1 MRFTLSWLKKFL
13 DTDETLSKIAH
24 TLTHIGLEVEA
35 IHDKGAELSAFTVA
49 EIIEA
54 VQHPD
59 ADKLRVCKV
68 QTGHEILQIVC
79 GASNARAG
87 IKVVLASVGAVIP
100 NGNFVIKKSSIRGVE
115 SNGMLCSAEELGID
129 GDHEGIIELPLSAN
143 IGEPFAKYFGLDE
156 PVIHINVTPNRAD
169 ALGVYGIARDLAA
182 SGMGKFKELTI
193 PKIEEEFVSD
203 KKLTV
208 KDAAGC
214 PLFAMR
220 EIKNISNLE
229 SPDWLKALLENI
241 GIGSISPVV
250 DVTNYICYTFGQP
263 MHAYDAQKIHGGL
276 SVETLDGTAKFKA
289 LNDKEYELAAGD
301 LVIRDDR
308 QVHCLAGIIGGSESA
323 CSDSTT
329 SIILEAASFSGDKII
344 ALGRRLMIDTDS
356 RYRFERNVNLEFTLQ
371 ALDIATEMILSICG
385 GSASKVIIQGE
396 PKLPERSI
404 EFPVNFLEEKTGLRL
419 TVSEICEILE
429 RLGFVCDVSDKMI
442 YLTIPPARYD
452 ISIKEDIVEEI
463 ARIYGYDKILEVV
476 LPGAEIT
483 RTIPKEQRRASD
495 LKRLLASRGYT
506 EVVTWSFMDSDYAKL
521 FGPLKEELHLQ
532 NPISSDLDYMR
543 GTIVPNLL
551 KIAGNNM
558 NRSFKDLSLF
568 EVGPVFENAS
578 DEVSIISAAGIRTG
592 ASCLKNVH
600 GQARLYD
607 VFDIK
612 ADLEVLFE
620 ACGLPLD
627 RLGLSDK
634 VPNYYHPTRSAVLS
648 LGKNVIGYFGQI
660 HPLILK
666 KFDIDSDVMAFEVNV
681 SNLPFGKEKYG
692 KKPELMTSD
701 YQMISRDY
709 AFVVSPDQPVG
720 EMLSYIKNIDKK
732 LIKSVSLFDIYQG
745 EKIPDNKKSVAL
757 SVQIQDDHKTLTED
771 VIEALHK
778 SIINSTAQ
786 KFGASLRE
794 G

>member
-13 DTDETLSKIAH
+13 DTDATLELIAH
-24 TLTHIGLEVEA
+24 TLTHTGLEVED
-35 IHDKGAELSAFTVA
+35 IHDRGAELAAFIVA

-54 VQHPD
+54 EQHPD

-68 QTGHEILQIVC
+68 QTGSEILQIVC
-79 GASNARAG
+79 GAANARAG
-87 IKVVLASVGAVIP
+87 IKVVLAQVGVVIP

-115 SNGMLCSAEELGID
+115 SNGMLCSAEELGIS
-129 GDHEGIIELPLSAN
+129 GDSAGIIELPLSAV
-143 IGEPFAKYFGLDE
+143 IGEPFAKYFGLDD

-169 ALGVYGIARDLAA
+169 ALGVYGIAKDLAA
-182 SGMGKFKELTI
+182 SGVGKLKDLTI
-193 PKIEEEFVSD
+193 PKIEEEFISD

-208 KDAAGC
+208 LDALDC

-229 SPDWLKALLENI
+229 SPAWLKSLLENI

-250 DVTNYICYTFGQP
+250 DVTNYISYTFGQP
-263 MHAYDAQKIHGGL
+263 MHAYDSQKVNGGL
-276 SVETLDGTAKFKA
+276 HVETLVSPAKFKA
-289 LNDKEYELAAGD
+289 LNDKEYDLAVGD
-301 LVIRDDR
+301 LIIRDEE
-308 QVHCLAGIIGGSESA
+308 QIHCLAGIIGGSESA
-323 CSDSTT
+323 CSDNTT
-329 SIILEAASFSGDKII
+329 SIILEAASFNGDRIT
-344 ALGRRLMIDTDS
+344 AAGRRLMVDTDS
-356 RYRFERNVNLEFTLQ
+356 RYRFERNVNREFTLH

-404 EFPVNFLEEKTGLRL
+404 EFPVTFLEYKTGLML
-419 TVSEICEILE
+419 ETKEICGILE
-429 RLGFVCDVSDKMI
+429 NLGFVCNFSGQMLHLI
-442 YLTIPPARYD
+442 IPPARYD

-463 ARIYGYDKILEVV
+463 ARIYGYDKIPEVV
-476 LPGAEIT
+476 LPGSDIA
-483 RTIPKEQRRASD
+483 RTIPKEQRRVSD
-495 LKRLLASRGYT
+495 LKRLLASSGYT

-551 KIAGNNM
+551 KIARNNM

-568 EVGPVFENAS
+568 EVGPIFASAS

-592 ASCLKNVH
+592 SSCSKNVH
-600 GQARLYD
+600 GQTRLYD

-612 ADLEVLFE
+612 ADLELLLG

-627 RLGLSDK
+627 RCQLSDK
-634 VPNYYHPTRSAVLS
+634 VPVYYHPTRSAALL
-648 LGKNVIGYFGQI
+648 LGKNVVGYFGQI

-666 KFDIDSDVMAFEVNV
+666 KFDIDAGVMAFELNV
-681 SNLPFGKEKYG
+681 SNLLFGKEKYG
-692 KKPELMTSD
+692 KRPELIMSD
-701 YQMISRDY
+701 YQMTSRDY
-709 AFVVSPDQPVG
+709 AFVVSPEQPVG

-778 SIINSTAQ
+778 SIIAGVAQ
-786 KFGASLRE
+786 KFGALLRE